1 MRYVADPNPD
11 VDHSPALSRSCPMAG
26 HRNGAVNL

>member
-1 MRYVADPNPD
+1 MRRLADPNLD
-11 VDHSPALSRSCPMAG
+11 IDHSPALSRSCPLAG